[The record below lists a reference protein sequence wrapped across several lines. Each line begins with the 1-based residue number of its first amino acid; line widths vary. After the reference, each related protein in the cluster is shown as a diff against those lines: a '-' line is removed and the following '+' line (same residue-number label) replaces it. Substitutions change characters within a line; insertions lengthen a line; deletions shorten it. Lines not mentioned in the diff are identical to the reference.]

1 MFTLAIMLALAS
13 TIIEMSLAAKF
24 PVWRRAAK
32 KNKTI
37 NMIISI
43 LLSFVLGIMFGAGG
57 LIAMSAGMMSTVFS
71 IPGYAFLE
79 WAYDSPQ
86 AQKRGGNQIEYY
98 NKRWKQALAD
108 LVQLTYKVIRIITV
122 PIWATRNA
130 INKFNTVKAKYTKP
144 KGGLVP

>member
-13 TIIEMSLAAKF
+13 TIIEISFAAKV
-24 PVWRRAAK
+24 PVWRKAAK

-43 LLSFVLGIMFGAGG
+43 LLSFILGILFGAGG
-57 LIAMSAGMMSTVFS
+57 LIAMSAAMISTVLS

-108 LVQLTYKVIRIITV
+108 LVQLTYKVIRIITL

-130 INKFNTVKAKYTKP
+130 IIKINTVKAKYTKP

>member
-1 MFTLAIMLALAS
+1 MFLYYREQNEFACNIFKTVHSITEVLTNMGLC
-13 TIIEMSLAAKF
+13 
-24 PVWRRAAK
+24 VWE
-32 KNKTI
+32 NLNH

-57 LIAMSAGMMSTVFS
+57 LIAMSAAMISTVLS

-108 LVQLTYKVIRIITV
+108 LVQLTYKVIRIITF
-122 PIWATRNA
+122 PIWATRAVIIKLNSFKQRRTA
-130 INKFNTVKAKYTKP
+130 
-144 KGGLVP
+144 

>member
-13 TIIEMSLAAKF
+13 TVIEISFAAKV
-24 PVWRRAAK
+24 PVWRKAAK

-43 LLSFVLGIMFGAGG
+43 LLSFILGILFGAGG
-57 LIAMSAGMMSTVFS
+57 LIAMSAAMISTVLS

-86 AQKRGGNQIEYY
+86 AAQRGGNQIEYY

-108 LVQLTYKVIRIITV
+108 LVQLTYKVIRIITF

-130 INKFNTVKAKYTKP
+130 IIKINAIKSKYTKA
-144 KGGLVP
+144 

>member
-13 TIIEMSLAAKF
+13 TVIEISFAAKV
-24 PVWRRAAK
+24 PAWRKAAK
-32 KNKTI
+32 KNKAI

-43 LLSFVLGIMFGAGG
+43 LLSFIFGIMFGAGG
-57 LIAMSAGMMSTVFS
+57 LIAMSAAMISTVLS

-86 AQKRGGNQIEYY
+86 AAKRGGNQMEYY
-98 NKRWKQALAD
+98 SKRWKQALAD
-108 LVQLTYKVIRIITV
+108 LVQLTYKVIRIITL

-130 INKFNTVKAKYTKP
+130 IIKLNSIKSKYTKA
-144 KGGLVP
+144 

>member
-24 PVWRRAAK
+24 PAWRKAAK

-43 LLSFVLGIMFGAGG
+43 LLSFILGILFGAGG
-57 LIAMSAGMMSTVFS
+57 LIAMSAAMISTVLS

-86 AQKRGGNQIEYY
+86 AAKRGGNQMEYY
-98 NKRWKQALAD
+98 SKRWKQALAD
-108 LVQLTYKVIRIITV
+108 LVQLTYKVIRIITL

-130 INKFNTVKAKYTKP
+130 IIKLNSIKSKYTKA
-144 KGGLVP
+144 

>member
-1 MFTLAIMLALAS
+1 MFTLAIMLAMAS
-13 TIIEMSLAAKF
+13 TIIEISFAAKI

-32 KNKTI
+32 RNKTI

-43 LLSFVLGIMFGAGG
+43 LLSYILGIAFGAGG
-57 LIAMSAGMMSTVFS
+57 LIAMSAAMISTVLS

-98 NKRWKQALAD
+98 TKRWKQALAD
-108 LVQLTYKVIRIITV
+108 LAQLTYKIIRCITF
-122 PIWATRNA
+122 PIWATRAA
-130 INKFNTVKAKYTKP
+130 ILKFNTIKSKLTKA
-144 KGGLVP
+144 